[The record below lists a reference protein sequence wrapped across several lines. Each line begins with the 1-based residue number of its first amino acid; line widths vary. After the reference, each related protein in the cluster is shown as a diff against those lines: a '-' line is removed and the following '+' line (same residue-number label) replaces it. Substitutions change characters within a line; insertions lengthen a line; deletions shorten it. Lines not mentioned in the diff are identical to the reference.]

1 MYETD
6 ISKMNFKQLRE
17 EVQELRDELSRFK
30 RIYEDSIENLDDSNL
45 SAHLIKEKENMKTEI
60 SVSADGVKSLVVKTD
75 EMSEQYSTLSQ
86 TADEI
91 KSEVSKVTSDVSDF
105 KSDIT
110 QRANSIEASVEQAN
124 KDIGD
129 FETVITQTSTDITSI
144 VRATYSNP
152 TEVES
157 FDKSDSGNDKS
168 NVYYDIS
175 RNLYWH
181 YNGSEWESSSNG
193 NFGTVFEQTVDGFK
207 LKGNVKVSGDLVSG
221 GVIQGV
227 TVSSTPNNNKDCV
240 RLNGQNSKIEVVY
253 GGTVVGVLS
262 FCDSPGIG
270 CSLYPSGGGILAISD
285 VTALGSWDFSRCT
298 VTGLGSGGGVAV
310 FG

>member
-6 ISKMNFKQLRE
+6 ISKMNFKQLRD
-17 EVQELRDELSRFK
+17 EVQQLRDELSRFK

-110 QRANSIEASVEQAN
+110 QRAESIEASVEQVN
-124 KDIGD
+124 GDIGK
-129 FETVITQTSTDITSI
+129 FKTTINQTSTNITSI
-144 VRATYSNP
+144 VQATYSNP
-152 TEVES
+152 TEVEG
-157 FDKSDSGNDKS
+157 FDINNDEYNK
-168 NVYYDIS
+168 VFYDTLS
-175 RNLYWH
+175 NLYWH

-193 NFGTVFEQTVDGFK
+193 NFGTVFEQTAGCFK